1 MNIRITAA
9 PLLSLFFL
17 SNLVASKHDDE
28 TCGTI
33 AELGTP
39 NLDAYDYSAKMVSR
53 SFCFILCYTFLF
65 FCKEKNTRTRKG
77 VRKAIR
83 IVCLIIFSVWCSN
96 DNRKSMTASL
106 LSNYLSSMTKP
117 FQSLPILRFSAILP
131 SCPRHLRPMDFL
143 TLLSVGLTQRYRNKS
158 RRLLESITSPLI
170 STLVV
175 TLRWKYLESRITI
188 FTFTLKSPSSE
199 LAWPATRYPILPFAT
214 LDLICR
220 RPLVD
225 SVS

>member
-83 IVCLIIFSVWCSN
+83 IVCLIIFSV
-96 DNRKSMTASL
+96 
-106 LSNYLSSMTKP
+106 
-117 FQSLPILRFSAILP
+117 
-131 SCPRHLRPMDFL
+131 
-143 TLLSVGLTQRYRNKS
+143 
-158 RRLLESITSPLI
+158 
-170 STLVV
+170 
-175 TLRWKYLESRITI
+175 
-188 FTFTLKSPSSE
+188 
-199 LAWPATRYPILPFAT
+199 
-214 LDLICR
+214 
-220 RPLVD
+220 
-225 SVS
+225 